1 MCSLSHSDRPTK
13 GLSLTRHVITSY
25 FFSLFCFFLFFWT
38 ISCECISLLCALCRT
53 FSLIRRNTL
62 SRARFHTF
70 KESESNT
77 YCGNLYFHWYVR
89 AVFAMLISVSVQLAV
104 ERQLFFSLL
113 SFVVVSIDCTHSFIV
128 LSKHEQNKSPIQKC
142 SFYRSFVKPEPI
154 DLRNS
159 FFDATRAL
167 FIILA
172 STAICVNNKT
182 VSYIGF
188 VCSF

>member
-1 MCSLSHSDRPTK
+1 
-13 GLSLTRHVITSY
+13 
-25 FFSLFCFFLFFWT
+25 
-38 ISCECISLLCALCRT
+38 
-53 FSLIRRNTL
+53 
-62 SRARFHTF
+62 
-70 KESESNT
+70 
-77 YCGNLYFHWYVR
+77 
-89 AVFAMLISVSVQLAV
+89 MLISVSVQLAV

-128 LSKHEQNKSPIQKC
+128 LSKHEQNKKPIQKC

-154 DLRNS
+154 HLRNS
-159 FFDATRAL
+159 FLDATRAL

>member
-1 MCSLSHSDRPTK
+1 MCSLSHSDRPTN
-13 GLSLTRHVITSY
+13 GLPLTRHVITSY

-38 ISCECISLLCALCRT
+38 ISCECISLLCALYRT

-104 ERQLFFSLL
+104 ERQLFFSFYHLL
-113 SFVVVSIDCTHSFIV
+113 LFPLIVTIRSSCCQNTNNTNSKVYV
-128 LSKHEQNKSPIQKC
+128 LSEFRETRTNRFTKFI
-142 SFYRSFVKPEPI
+142 FW
-154 DLRNS
+154 RNS
-159 FFDATRAL
+159 
-167 FIILA
+167 
-172 STAICVNNKT
+172 CT
-182 VSYIGF
+182 VYYFGIHRDL
-188 VCSF
+188 C